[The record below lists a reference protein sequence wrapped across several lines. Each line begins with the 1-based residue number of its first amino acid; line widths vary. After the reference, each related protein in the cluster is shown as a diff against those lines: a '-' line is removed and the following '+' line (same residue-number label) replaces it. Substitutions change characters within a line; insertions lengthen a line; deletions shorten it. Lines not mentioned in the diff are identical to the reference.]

1 MLLGGLWHGAGWT
14 FVIWG
19 GLHGL
24 YLVAHHLWQ
33 RLAPPLAGRAF
44 RLAAWALTFLAVV
57 LAWVIFR
64 AESLDGAMVMY
75 RAMLGLNG
83 IALPVEIQ
91 LVAEH
96 LGLAGLL
103 PDMAYFAQNSRWSF
117 YVGCLWTVLAAG
129 IAIFLPNSLQLMHRF
144 RPNVDYRRIGK
155 SAMTRFLGW
164 RILQWHR
171 LSPAMAVA
179 AGLLLFISLKAIN
192 SGAETEFLYFQF

>member
-1 MLLGGLWHGAGWT
+1 LDLSPINLTDIAVALVILFSGLFALFRGFVHEILSVASWVGAAAAT
-14 FVIWG
+14 
-19 GLHGL
+19 
-24 YLVAHHLWQ
+24 LVAFPFAQ
-33 RLAPPLAGRAF
+33 PEVRK
-44 RLAAWALTFLAVV
+44 
-57 LAWVIFR
+57 VI
-64 AESLDGAMVMY
+64 A
-75 RAMLGLNG
+75 
-83 IALPVEIQ
+83 IP
-91 LVAEH
+91 LVA
-96 LGLAGLL
+96 
-103 PDMAYFAQNSRWSF
+103 D
-117 YVGCLWTVLAAG
+117 LAAG